1 MKQEFDKLS
10 NHSSP
15 NVVRENDQAF
25 KSPMSEELKTSE
37 NEQENNL
44 QFQLST
50 QESKRAL
57 PKTNQVMAIS
67 AGPENGRR

>member
-15 NVVRENDQAF
+15 DVVRE

-44 QFQLST
+44 RLQFST
-50 QESKRAL
+50 QDNRAL

-67 AGPENGRR
+67 AGPKNGRR